1 MELGRDAVVV
11 LGEVVG
17 AYGVRGWLKVR
28 PFTQSPETL
37 LEYASWWVKA
47 LGGDWR
53 EFARRE
59 ASGGRLHS
67 GSLLVAL
74 KGVETREAA
83 LALKGA
89 EVGVRRSALPA
100 AGENTYYWS
109 DLAGLAVK
117 NRAGVLLGE
126 VAGVTSHGA
135 HPLLR
140 VARPGS
146 ARGPERLIPFVPA
159 IVYRVD
165 VDAGQIDVDWG
176 EDY

>member
-1 MELGRDAVVV
+1 MGADRDAVVV

-37 LEYASWWVKA
+37 LEYASWWVRA
-47 LGGDWR
+47 QGGDWR
-53 EFARRE
+53 ELGRRE
-59 ASGGRLHS
+59 ATEGRLHS

-74 KGVETREAA
+74 QGVETREAA

-89 EVGVRRSALPA
+89 QVGVRRGALPA
-100 AGENTYYWS
+100 AGDGTYYWS
-109 DLAGLAVK
+109 DLTGLAVR

-126 VAGVTSHGA
+126 VAGVTQHGA

-140 VARPGS
+140 VARPPGG
-146 ARGPERLIPFVPA
+146 RGPERLIPFVPA
-159 IVYRVD
+159 IVDGVD
-165 VDAGQIDVDWG
+165 IGAGRIDVDWG